1 MNMSKYTNIYELYS
15 KVMENADSIN
25 SRKAGIVNEDVKKDA
40 VKAFDKVKPKQT
52 LDIGYDSSIS
62 SNMSNKFVV
71 KSKRKVKMGSS
82 GMGEKITMQRID
94 PKSGNPSGGMKYF
107 LYKRPDGNVSLALGD
122 MGASMK
128 SIKIEGY
135 NEEKDLTL
143 ADECDTLDLDEN
155 FSPKEVKMAI
165 GIASD
170 PRYKQGNMTGAVKAI
185 EKIKKNLSKHSQV
198 AAVLKRQNEELLA
211 YVKEGKMKNIATDVD
226 DAMGN
231 IAYKLDTK
239 GGRFVVKV
247 DSNDEEDAQKAMKMH
262 PLYIAGKLRV
272 VPEGVELDEA
282 YKPVKS
288 NHYDV
293 KVTVSDKDVA
303 KVKKIISLFNGDIED
318 VDSDQVDGGG
328 MKFKGTGDIFIQG
341 DDAGKLGMEIAK
353 SVRTVKVVGEEVELD
368 EMVMKYV
375 LINMQGKVQGYASDK
390 KDALDIAKRTKS
402 TMHPIKKK
410 ITDKTLEKMNALAKT
425 PKELQDLGIIDEGKA
440 VSRAQQAAIAIS
452 KKERGEKP
460 KNEKVDPADI
470 DDFATDDDVKQADN
484 NILMQLRKT
493 ISLRGMKDVKFLDNK
508 KVKVKEP
515 IARAVFDRYSKLR
528 TSIEKQKFQTQ
539 IAKSYKDL
547 LNALKK

>member
-1 MNMSKYTNIYELYS
+1 MSKYTNIYELYS

-353 SVRTVKVVGEEVELD
+353 SVRTVKVVGEEVKLD

-390 KDALDIAKRTKS
+390 KDALEMGKRTKS

>member
-71 KSKRKVKMGSS
+71 KSKRKVKMGSD

-107 LYKRPDGNVSLALGD
+107 LYKRPNGDVSLALGD

-143 ADECDTLDLDEN
+143 DEDCDTLDLDEN

-170 PRYKQGNMTGAVKAI
+170 PRYKQGNMTGAVRAI
-185 EKIKKNLSKHSQV
+185 EKIKKNLSNHSQV

-211 YVKEGKMKNIATDVD
+211 YVKEGKMKNIATEVD

-272 VPEGVELDEA
+272 VPEEVELEG
-282 YKPVKS
+282 YKPIKA

-293 KVTVSDKDVA
+293 KVTVKDKDVA

-353 SVRTVKVVGEEVELD
+353 AVRTAKVMGEEVELD

-528 TSIEKQKFQTQ
+528 TSIEKRKFQTQ